1 MNIHDGDILVADLDK
16 ENQKLIFTLKNNSSK
31 SKSEKSEA

>member
-1 MNIHDGDILVADLDK
+1 MNIHNGDILIADLDK
-16 ENQKLIFTLKNNSSK
+16 ENQKLVFSLKNPSK